1 MDNVIVIEN
10 LNYTIDNKKILNN
23 ISFVINKGQF
33 VSIVG
38 PSGSGKSILVRAILG
53 LIPFTGRASVCNM
66 RVNENNLMEI
76 RKKVGIVFENPDN
89 QFVSD
94 SVEDELAFT
103 LENMSYAP
111 STIRKKINEIA
122 DYLDIKHLLNKPVNY
137 LSGGEKQ
144 LVALASVLLTT
155 PKILIL
161 DEAFVMLD
169 GVNHHKLLNLIRKI
183 HQEKKITII
192 NVTHDMNDTI
202 YSDRIIVMNNGQI
215 VLNDKKDAVYEQEK
229 ILKRVG
235 LSLPFMVD
243 LSKRLS
249 YYGLTNKVYLN
260 MSQMVEYLW
269 K

>member
-1 MDNVIVIEN
+1 MDNLIVLEN
-10 LNYTIDNKKILNN
+10 LTYTKDDKTILKN
-23 ISFVINKGQF
+23 ISLNIKKGQF

-38 PSGSGKSILVRAILG
+38 PSGSGKSVLARALLG
-53 LIPFTGRASVCNM
+53 LIPFTGKASVCNM
-66 RVNENNLMEI
+66 LVNENNLMEI
-76 RKKVGIVFENPDN
+76 RKKIGMVFENPDN

-103 LENMSYAP
+103 LENLSYAS
-111 STIRKKINEIA
+111 STIRKKINDIA
-122 DYLDIKHLLNKPVNY
+122 DYLDIKDLLNKPVNY

-169 GVNHHKLLNLIRKI
+169 GVNHRKLLNLIRKI
-183 HQEKKITII
+183 HQENKITII

-229 ILKRVG
+229 ILKKVG

-249 YYGLTNKVYLN
+249 YYDLTDKVYLN
-260 MSQMVEYLW
+260 MCQMVEHLW